1 MRRLALLGLLL
12 LTLSVAALWLIGDRL
27 SRPATGALGEPPAAL
42 RDTQSLRWRSDA
54 GLNVAGWF
62 APGRPGAGAV
72 LLMHGVRADRR
83 SMLGRALF
91 LQRQGFAVLLIDL
104 PAHGESEG
112 ERISYGLHEGA
123 GLRAALQFL
132 ARRLPQERVGVIGV
146 SLGAAT
152 LVLHHASLPGPAPHA
167 VVLESMYPSIDE
179 AVADRLAL
187 HLGDWARPAAPLLL
201 AQLPLRLGI
210 SAAQLRP
217 IDQIGR
223 LGRPMLMLAGDQDR
237 HTRLS
242 ETQRLFAAAAEPKSL
257 WVVAGAAHVD
267 LHGFDA
273 AAYEARVG
281 AFLRKQLRPEARLSA
296 SSGSPETPR

>member
-1 MRRLALLGLLL
+1 MRRLSLIGVLLL
-12 LTLSVAALWLIGDRL
+12 ALSVAALWLVGESL
-27 SRPATGALGEPPAAL
+27 SRPVTSVVGAPPATLLNA
-42 RDTQSLRWRSDA
+42 QSLWMPTDA
-54 GLNVAGWF
+54 GHSVAGWF
-62 APGRPGAGAV
+62 APGRPGTGAV

-104 PAHGESEG
+104 PAHGESGG
-112 ERISYGLHEGA
+112 ERISYGLREGA

-132 ARRLPQERVGVIGV
+132 AQRLPQERVGVIGV

-152 LVLHHASLPGPAPHA
+152 LVLNRASLASPAPSA
-167 VVLESMYPSIDE
+167 VVLESMYPSINE

-187 HLGDWARPAAPLLL
+187 HLGEWSRPAAPLLL

-223 LGRPMLMLAGDQDR
+223 LGSPLLMLAGDLDQ

-242 ETQRLFAAAAEPKSL
+242 ETRRLFAAAAAPRSL

-267 LHGFDA
+267 LHAFDA
-273 AAYEARVG
+273 TAYEARVG
-281 AFLRKQLRPEARLSA
+281 AFLRQQLRPANLSA
-296 SSGSPETPR
+296 SSGPPKTPR